1 MKKAV
6 RSGLLLLSI
15 SANLLS
21 SCGTRHCLQST
32 MGCEPDRTEGEK
44 PCREF
49 GGPTTGCH
57 ATEPGAY
64 LVN

>member
-1 MKKAV
+1 MRKLIN
-6 RSGLLLLSI
+6 GLLILLSVGSLLLSG
-15 SANLLS
+15 
-21 SCGTRHCLQST
+21 CGMRQCLQT
-32 MGCEPDRTEGEK
+32 NTGCETDNENAK

-57 ATEPGAY
+57 PAEPGAH

>member
-1 MKKAV
+1 MRKLIDGFLIV
-6 RSGLLLLSI
+6 VIVFCLLL
-15 SANLLS
+15 
-21 SCGTRHCLQST
+21 CGCGMRQCKDTNT
-32 MGCEPDRTEGEK
+32 GCETDGRENAK

-57 ATEPGAY
+57 PLEPGAR

>member
-6 RSGLLLLSI
+6 SRGLILLGISTLLSG
-15 SANLLS
+15 
-21 SCGTRHCLQST
+21 CGMRQCLQTT
-32 MGCEPDRTEGEK
+32 MGCEPDRSEEEK
-44 PCREF
+44 QCREF

-57 ATEPGAY
+57 ATGPGAY

>member
-1 MKKAV
+1 
-6 RSGLLLLSI
+6 LLTISAMLLSG
-15 SANLLS
+15 
-21 SCGTRHCLQST
+21 CGTRHCLQTT